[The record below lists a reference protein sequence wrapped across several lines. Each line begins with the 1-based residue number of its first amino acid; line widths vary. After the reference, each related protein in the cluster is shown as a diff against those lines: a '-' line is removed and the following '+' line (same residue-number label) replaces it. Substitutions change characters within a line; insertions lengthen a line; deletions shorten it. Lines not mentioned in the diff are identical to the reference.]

1 MDKVKFTRAQL
12 FDLVWKYPI
21 SQITKEYNVSSF
33 GLKNACER
41 MEIPLPRPSF
51 LLKANFKKALVPQ
64 LSQSY
69 KGSDAIE
76 IEPKGYKVKIR
87 VIAKSSPLQ
96 DLVQSIRSD
105 RNAPLQVGDVLVDP
119 SPVIVRTQ
127 TYYDL
132 ENRNMQNMEDFRSIL
147 NLNVSSENIPRALLF
162 MDALIKLLAYRGHRF
177 DKGLYNTDTVFFSN
191 GIEIDVNLREASRRV
206 QTANLDSSNYLP
218 TGRFILRIGK
228 DLTKKEWKDTRKPLE
243 NYLAAIVAEL
253 EIMAQEEKQWKDSGE
268 SKVVKK
274 IKAVK

>member
-21 SQITKEYNVSSF
+21 SQITKEYNVSSL

-51 LLKANFKKALVPQ
+51 LLKANFKKSLVPA
-64 LSQSY
+64 LSQNY

-87 VIAKSSPLQ
+87 VIAKPSPLQ
-96 DLVQSIRSD
+96 DLVQSIKSD
-105 RNAPLQVGDVLVDP
+105 KNAPLQVGDVLVDP
-119 SPVIVRTQ
+119 RPIIARTQ
-127 TYYDL
+127 AYYDL
-132 ENRNMQNMEDFRSIL
+132 GNPNMHYESNLQSVL
-147 NLNVSSENIPRALLF
+147 HLNVSRDNIPRALLF
-162 MDALIKLLAYRGHRF
+162 MDALIKLLEYRGHRF
-177 DKGLYNTDTVFFSN
+177 EKGLYQTDTIFFSN
-191 GIEIDVNLREASRRV
+191 GIEIDINLREASKRV

-228 DLTKKEWKDTRKPLE
+228 NLTKKEWKDTRKPLE
-243 NYLAAIVAEL
+243 NYLTAIVAEL

-268 SKVVKK
+268 SKAIVNKSR
-274 IKAVK
+274 